1 MALPLAGCVT
11 RRGFSAATPV
21 SYDDVLMQLKHD
33 IGTYIYRHK
42 DEVPVVPQPA
52 ADATPEEKA
61 AYWENVRQ
69 KLARPPGADEKC
81 LTQVSFS
88 VSKVKVK
95 IAAAAEDTGS
105 GSLELKV
112 PIGGATFTPGVGGG
126 KTRKHSLETSLTIYP
141 TASEGPIGPPPPAP
155 QTFEGTPITDTLEA
169 LAASMRRAAAVEP
182 CFEFDRDAGAQDN
195 TVTYGFSVERN
206 RKVSGK
212 LEIFIFTLG
221 ADREIKNSVA
231 NTIEITFIGVG
242 GFG

>member
-1 MALPLAGCVT
+1 
-11 RRGFSAATPV
+11 
-21 SYDDVLMQLKHD
+21 VLLQLKHD
-33 IGTYIYRHK
+33 IGTYMFGHK
-42 DEVPVVPQPA
+42 DEVSVVPQPA

-61 AYWENVRQ
+61 TYWENVRQ
-69 KLARPPGADEKC
+69 KLARPPGPGEKC
-81 LTQVSFS
+81 LTQISFT
-88 VSKVKVK
+88 VSKIKVK
-95 IAAAAEDTGS
+95 IAVAAEDTGN

-126 KTRKHSLETSLTIYP
+126 RARKHSLETSLIVYP
-141 TASEGPIGPPPPAP
+141 TAGDGPIEPPPPAP
-155 QTFEGTPITDTLEA
+155 PTFEGTPITGSLEA

-195 TVTYGFSVERN
+195 TVTYGFSVERS

-212 LEIFIFTLG
+212 LEIFIFTLD

-242 GFG
+242 VGGFG